1 MQLKRGQFFINQHY
15 SSEFNVYIQNRPASV
30 SASRVIELRD
40 REGNDSI
47 IIDKAYYKNV
57 TRKIECYYKAP
68 SIDLV
73 QEWEDRITD
82 WLDMNCYSDIII
94 QYDQQYIYQAIVT
107 EAQEF
112 KGTRKTGNIVPFEFT
127 VSLRPFKENYSGR
140 FAIQQI
146 KAFELFNP
154 EKYASKPLIKLSGS
168 GDASFYINNDKYDLK
183 LLDRELYIDSKLEES
198 YRKLDGNLEHQDH
211 VTLFLDFPFLYPG
224 KNEIKW
230 TNNIHSFEI
239 IPRWWRKV

>member
-1 MQLKRGQFFINQHY
+1 MN
-15 SSEFNVYIQNRPASV
+15 
-30 SASRVIELRD
+30 
-40 REGNDSI
+40 ND
-47 IIDKAYYKNV
+47 
-57 TRKIECYYKAP
+57 
-68 SIDLV
+68 DL
-73 QEWEDRITD
+73 
-82 WLDMNCYSDIII
+82 
-94 QYDQQYIYQAIVT
+94 
-107 EAQEF
+107 
-112 KGTRKTGNIVPFEFT
+112 
-127 VSLRPFKENYSGR
+127 
-140 FAIQQI
+140 

-198 YRKLDGNLEHQDH
+198 YRKLDDNLEHQDH